1 MQIFYVGHSM
11 GTTTYMAMNSMDQS
25 WADKVELAVFLAPVA
40 YVGHMR
46 SPVKVELIQSSVFI
60 TLQFQLLAPFADQ
73 VQFVVDHMGLSSL
86 QLIVRFPIAIAGMG
100 NLTIPAFVSYHR
112 LCLRLGFS
120 ARPGEFLPTNWM
132 NDLLTHAA
140 CGPTP
145 LQPICKNAVF
155 LFVGYDE

>member
-46 SPVKVELIQSSVFI
+46 SPVKVELIQSSLHWV

-86 QLIVRFPIAIAGMG
+86 
-100 NLTIPAFVSYHR
+100 
-112 LCLRLGFS
+112 
-120 ARPGEFLPTNWM
+120 
-132 NDLLTHAA
+132 
-140 CGPTP
+140 
-145 LQPICKNAVF
+145 
-155 LFVGYDE
+155 